1 MEYIGDD
8 VVMYKGYEKESVITF
23 EETAEIVAKI
33 GILPLANL
41 IPEHPSL
48 NGLTKAENWHTG
60 SELDPWSW
68 RVRFP
73 GEGLAAYGK
82 FIKKKAIL
90 VSNEWFPA
98 FVAAVGST
106 KSIEDRYND
115 GLVSREAVTVLQI
128 VREHQGIDTRILRAE
143 SDMKAKEKKTA
154 FDNAVT
160 ELQASL
166 DIVISGVKER
176 HNAEGEKNGWSST
189 SFETVSHWMEDNGLS
204 AFEGDREEAIAW
216 LHSRMDG
223 VWSPTAIAWTNKA
236 FSWK

>member
-8 VVMYKGYEKESVITF
+8 EVMYKGFEEGSVTTF
-23 EETAEIVAKI
+23 EEAAAIVAKI
-33 GILPLANL
+33 GILPLATL

-73 GEGLAAYGK
+73 GEGLAGYGK
-82 FIKKKAIL
+82 FVKKKAIL
-90 VSNEWFPA
+90 VSRDWFPA
-98 FVAAVGST
+98 FVAALGSN
-106 KSIEDRYND
+106 KSIEERYND
-115 GLVSREAVTVLQI
+115 GLASREAVALLQI
-128 VREHQGIDTRILRAE
+128 IREHQGIDTRILRAE
-143 SDMKAKEKKTA
+143 ANMKAKEMKTA
-154 FDNAVT
+154 FDNAVS

-176 HNAEGEKNGWSST
+176 KNAEGEKNGWSST

-204 AFEGDREEAIAW
+204 TFEGDRGEAVAW
-216 LHSRMDG
+216 LQSGMSDI
-223 VWSPTAIAWTNKA
+223 WSPSAMAWTNKA
-236 FSWK
+236 FSRK

>member
-1 MEYIGDD
+1 MHE
-8 VVMYKGYEKESVITF
+8 GYEEGSVTTF
-23 EETAEIVAKI
+23 EEAVGIVAKV

-41 IPEHPSL
+41 IPDHPSL

-60 SELDPWSW
+60 TELDPWSW

-73 GEGLAAYGK
+73 GEGLAGYGK

-90 VSNEWFPA
+90 VSSGWFPA

-106 KSIEDRYND
+106 KSIEERYND
-115 GLVSREAVTVLQI
+115 GLASREAVTLLQI
-128 VREHQGIDTRILRAE
+128 IRERQGIDTRILRTEA
-143 SDMKAKEKKTA
+143 DMKAKEKKTA

-176 HNAEGEKNGWSST
+176 QNAEGEKNGWSST
-189 SFETVSHWMEDNGLS
+189 SFETVSHWAEDNGLS
-204 AFEGDREEAIAW
+204 SFEGDREEAIAW
-216 LHSRMDG
+216 LHSKMNG
-223 VWSPTAIAWTNKA
+223 IWSPTAIAWTNKA
-236 FSWK
+236 LSWK

>member
-1 MEYIGDD
+1 MH
-8 VVMYKGYEKESVITF
+8 EKYAEGSVTTF
-23 EETAEIVAKI
+23 EEAAEIVAKL

-41 IPEHPSL
+41 IPDHPSL

-73 GEGLAAYGK
+73 GEGLAGYGK

-90 VSNEWFPA
+90 VSSEWFSA
-98 FVAAVGST
+98 FVAAAGSP
-106 KSIEDRYND
+106 KSIEERYND
-115 GLVSREAVTVLQI
+115 GLASREAVTLLQI
-128 VREHQGIDTRILRAE
+128 IREHQGIDTRILRAE
-143 SDMKAKEKKTA
+143 ADMKAKEKKTA

-160 ELQASL
+160 ELQTSL

-176 HNAEGEKNGWSST
+176 QNAEGEKNGWSSI
-189 SFETVSHWMEDNGLS
+189 SFETASHWMEDNGLS
-204 AFEGDREEAIAW
+204 TFEGNKEEAIAW
-216 LHSRMDG
+216 LHARMDG
-223 VWSPTAIAWTNKA
+223 IWSPSAIAWTNKA

>member
-1 MEYIGDD
+1 
-8 VVMYKGYEKESVITF
+8 MYKGYEKESVITF
-23 EETAEIVAKI
+23 EEAAEIVAKI
-33 GILPLANL
+33 GILPLATL
-41 IPEHPSL
+41 IPDHPSL

-73 GEGLAAYGK
+73 GEGLAGYGK
-82 FIKKKAIL
+82 FVKKKAIL
-90 VSNEWFPA
+90 VSSEWFPA

-106 KSIEDRYND
+106 KSIEERYND
-115 GLVSREAVTVLQI
+115 GLASREAVTLLQI
-128 VREHQGIDTRILRAE
+128 IRERQGIDTRILRVEA
-143 SDMKAKEKKTA
+143 DMKAKEKKTA

-176 HNAEGEKNGWSST
+176 QNAEGEKNGWSST

-204 AFEGDREEAIAW
+204 SFEGDSEEAIGW
-216 LHSRMDG
+216 LHSKMNG
-223 VWSPTAIAWTNKA
+223 VWSPAAIAWMNKA